1 MNCKEFYLDDVMAV
15 VAVPVDDYD
24 FWPYVSPLQPTIAS
38 ADLSLPMTNAIVIG
52 QQAATDGGYLI
63 PIINTTGKAEDSED
77 DSVAMRKHTVIVKC
91 EVDDRDGN
99 TWPLLRKLE
108 TEPRHLL
115 LTFRGKKQA
124 LVAASNDTYKFS
136 VSRNGAK
143 TSVQF
148 HIESLSGLQLVI

>member
-1 MNCKEFYLDDVMAV
+1 MNCKEFYLDDVLAI

-24 FWPYVSPLQPTIAS
+24 FWPYVSPLQPTIAR

-52 QQAATDGGYLI
+52 QQAATDGGDLI
-63 PIINTTGKAEDSED
+63 PIIKMTGKAEDSED
-77 DSVAMRKHTVIVKC
+77 DSVAGRKHTVTVKC
-91 EVDDRDGN
+91 EVDDRESD
-99 TWPLLRKLE
+99 TWPLLRTLE
-108 TEPRHLL
+108 TTPRHLL

-124 LVAASNDTYKFS
+124 FVAASKDTYQFR
-136 VSRNGAK
+136 VSRSGAK

>member
-38 ADLSLPMTNAIVIG
+38 ADFSLPMTNAIVIG
-52 QQAATDGGYLI
+52 QQAATDGGELI
-63 PIINTTGKAEDSED
+63 PIIKLTGKAEDAED
-77 DSVAMRKHTVIVKC
+77 DSVAGRKHTVTVKC
-91 EVDDRDGN
+91 EVDDRDHG
-99 TWPLLRKLE
+99 TWPLLRMLE
-108 TEPRHLL
+108 IAPRHLL

-124 LVAASNDTYKFS
+124 FVAASEDTYKFS

-148 HIESLSGLQLVI
+148 RIECFSGLQIII

>member
-1 MNCKEFYLDDVMAV
+1 MNCKEFYLDDVLAII
-15 VAVPVDDYD
+15 AVPVNDYD

-52 QQAATDGGYLI
+52 QQAATDGGDLI
-63 PIINTTGKAEDSED
+63 PIIKMTGKAEDSED
-77 DSVAMRKHTVIVKC
+77 DSVAGRKHTVTVKC
-91 EVDDRDGN
+91 EVDDRESD
-99 TWPLLRKLE
+99 TWPLLRTLE
-108 TEPRHLL
+108 TTPRHLL

-124 LVAASNDTYKFS
+124 FVAASKDTYQFR
-136 VSRNGAK
+136 VSRSGAK

>member
-1 MNCKEFYLDDVMAV
+1 MNCKEFYLDDVMAIV
-15 VAVPVDDYD
+15 TVPVDDYD
-24 FWPYVSPLQPTIAS
+24 FWPYVSPPHPTIAS

-52 QQAATDGGYLI
+52 QQAATDGGNLI
-63 PIINTTGKAEDSED
+63 PIINTTGKAEDTED
-77 DSVAMRKHTVIVKC
+77 FTVAMRKHIVTVKC
-91 EVDDRDGN
+91 EVDDRDGDA
-99 TWPLLRKLE
+99 WPLLRTLE

-124 LVAASNDTYKFS
+124 FVAASKDTYKFS
-136 VSRNGAK
+136 VSRSGAK